1 MQCVDIRSQRDYYL
15 AYFKNWVSSA
25 SLNDTVMV
33 AYSEGPGLV
42 TIKTGSRIRKKS
54 LSPGLP
60 TIFQI
65 TEPVTYYRS
74 YKITVQSVSDSPI
87 ELFGGIFHQASA
99 GAFKLFPPEGVH
111 YQSTQNAVYR
121 YFAVSAPPDL
131 PRMNSVVSIVSTAD
145 DTTVTIKLTADATV
159 NHTYTK
165 GSTITIQ
172 ASRNQSIPIISA
184 NGDLTG
190 TEVISNK
197 PLAVY
202 SGHECATIP
211 TRKRY
216 CDQIVEQIPP
226 TSSLGTRYIASPF
239 AGRQGGAVIKI
250 VATNNQTAVTIKCD
264 GSISNVLLNISQS
277 YLFTTPP
284 NKACYIAASQPIL
297 VAQLSTGKGDELFGD
312 PSMVIL
318 PPIEGFSNSSIVY
331 SFGNDRA
338 IRNYISL
345 IMGETAVKDACI
357 TVDGLGISRT
367 DIISVAINETSSFNV
382 VRISVSP
389 GIHKVRSSCGVV
401 GVLAYG
407 SGPSTA
413 YAYSNFVQGMY
424 VMNTD

>member
-1 MQCVDIRSQRDYYL
+1 M
-15 AYFKNWVSSA
+15 AYFKNWLLSA
-25 SLNDTVMV
+25 SLNDAVMV

-42 TIKTGSRIRKKS
+42 TIKTGSRIRQKS

-65 TEPVTYYRS
+65 TEPVTYNRS
-74 YKITVQSVSDSPI
+74 YKITVQSGSPV
-87 ELFGGIFHQASA
+87 ELFGGSFKRASA
-99 GAFKLFPPEGVH
+99 GAFKLFPPEGV
-111 YQSTQNAVYR
+111 YFQSTQNAVYR

-131 PRMNSVVSIVSTAD
+131 QQVNSVVSIVSTAD

-159 NHTYTK
+159 YRPYTK
-165 GSTITIQ
+165 GSTVTINARKEQ
-172 ASRNQSIPIISA
+172 PIPIISA

-197 PLAVY
+197 PIAVY

-211 TRKRY
+211 TKKQF

-226 TSSLGTRYIASPF
+226 VSSLGTKYIASPF
-239 AGRQGGAVIKI
+239 AGRQGGAVVKI
-250 VATNNQTAVTIKCD
+250 VATINQTIVTIQCD
-264 GSISNVLLNISQS
+264 GSISNVILNISQS

-297 VAQLSTGKGDELFGD
+297 VAQLSTGKGDESFGD

-345 IMGETAVKDACI
+345 ITPASTVKDACI
-357 TVDGLGISRT
+357 TVDGLGMPGT
-367 DIISVAINETSSFNV
+367 DVISVPINGSSPFSV

-389 GIHKVRSSCGVV
+389 GIHKVRSSCGGF

-424 VMNTD
+424 VCNEYR

>member
-1 MQCVDIRSQRDYYL
+1 M
-15 AYFKNWVSSA
+15 SA
-25 SLNDTVMV
+25 SLNDAVMV

-42 TIKTGSRIRKKS
+42 TIKTGSRMRKKS
-54 LSPGLP
+54 LLPGRP

-65 TEPVTYYRS
+65 TEAVNYYRS
-74 YKITVQSVSDSPI
+74 YKITVQAGSTV
-87 ELFGGIFHQASA
+87 ELFGGSFNGASA

-111 YQSTQNAVYR
+111 FQSTPNAVYR
-121 YFAVSAPPDL
+121 YFAVSAPQDIS
-131 PRMNSVVSIVSTAD
+131 RVNSVVSIVSTAD
-145 DTTVTIKLTADATV
+145 DTTVTIKLTVGATV
-159 NHTYTK
+159 YRPYTK
-165 GSTITIQ
+165 GSTVTISARKEQ
-172 ASRNQSIPIISA
+172 PIPIISA

-190 TEVISNK
+190 TEVVSNK

-226 TSSLGTRYIASPF
+226 VSSLGTRYIASPF
-239 AGRQGGAVIKI
+239 AGRQGGAVVKI

-264 GSISNVLLNISQS
+264 ASISNVLLNISQS
-277 YLFTTPP
+277 YLFTTPS
-284 NKACYIAASQPIL
+284 NEACYIAASQPVL
-297 VAQLSTGKGDELFGD
+297 VAQLSTGRGDELFGD

-331 SFGNDRA
+331 SFGNDRS

-345 IMGETAVKDACI
+345 ITPETAVKDACI

-367 DIISVAINETSSFNV
+367 DVISVAINETSSFNV
-382 VRISVSP
+382 VRISVSS

-424 VMNTD
+424 VISTIQ